1 MAAREVGM
9 QEPTP
14 DQFNLVVT
22 DMDASVAFYRK
33 LGLTIPGNAVGI
45 MSPID
50 PQRGQS
56 RTSEPRDLR
65 SAVWSTS
72 SP

>member
-50 PQRGQS
+50 PQR
-56 RTSEPRDLR
+56 RTEPDFG
-65 SAVWSTS
+65 TT
-72 SP
+72 